1 MENMTALRT
10 AYGSGPLEEFNPL
23 LYPYRRNVA
32 ASITLTLFAVRSA
45 LVTKLPLPQ
54 FLPSARVAHL
64 RMVNKVR
71 AVVIDAVRH
80 NDARREGDGGENQNS
95 CADADADADEKVG
108 HGEEE
113 EMQNIVTEKEE
124 DEAWISQQ
132 ARRRAVRK
140 KYLSWNAASA
150 AQAEIIEFLEELVEL
165 AKLIVGANEFR
176 SGVLARRRVFG
187 GSHLRGGGYDAG
199 GGAGGSGDGGGGGNK
214 ADGLVRR
221 DINGKMATAQTKDG
235 AHVPRDG
242 NADGDRDR
250 FANIIDAAAPS
261 PSGQHPVHL
270 STTRKG
276 KRRGNTV
283 TSVGSVASGASTAEG
298 HPAAASA
305 AVGAGGG
312 HVPVSLMR
320 IQSRKREAAELKRV
334 GTGDGGEGT
343 GKGKGIGRG
352 GVEGEGV

>member
-10 AYGSGPLEEFNPL
+10 AYGSGPLEEFNPV

-71 AVVIDAVRH
+71 AAVIDAVRH
-80 NDARREGDGGENQNS
+80 NNAPVEIGGEGNQNDD
-95 CADADADADEKVG
+95 DADAGADEKVG
-108 HGEEE
+108 HGVEEE
-113 EMQNIVTEKEE
+113 VQNMVRKENEE
-124 DEAWISQQ
+124 DEAWISKQ

-187 GSHLRGGGYDAG
+187 GDHLHGGGFDA
-199 GGAGGSGDGGGGGNK
+199 GGAGGSVGDK
-214 ADGLVRR
+214 PDDGSDRNN
-221 DINGKMATAQTKDG
+221 ITGKMAKAQTKDTRSG
-235 AHVPRDG
+235 AHVDADG
-242 NADGDRDR
+242 NADQQQDRV
-250 FANIIDAAAPS
+250 ANIIDAAAPS
-261 PSGQHPVHL
+261 PPPQHLAHP

-283 TSVGSVASGASTAEG
+283 TSIGSVASGTS
-298 HPAAASA
+298 HPESHPRAPPGSP
-305 AVGAGGG
+305 VVGGG
-312 HVPVSLMR
+312 YIPVSLIR
-320 IQSRKREAAELKRV
+320 IQSRKREAAELRRV
-334 GTGDGGEGT
+334 GTGDGEKVMEK
-343 GKGKGIGRG
+343 GKGKGTVRG
-352 GVEGEGV
+352 QGV